1 MLYFVQQKKKV
12 DFQLLKSLNNDD
24 LKEIGVDSFGHR
36 KKILLAIDKIKSKD
50 KEMDKKQQQQPQQ
63 HQQEQK
69 QQQQQ
74 QLELRRQQLLS
85 PTKPHTNNETNEHHI
100 DVSSHSGKR
109 VQRSLFA
116 QTESDMEESSVAD
129 RTQPRESHTNS
140 VDSPQKLSSMALQFQ
155 ALCQQARQGNVDVTS
170 LYADDHYAPPGE
182 C

>member
-1 MLYFVQQKKKV
+1 M
-12 DFQLLKSLNNDD
+12 
-24 LKEIGVDSFGHR
+24 KEIGVDSFGHR
-36 KKILLAIDKIKSKD
+36 KKILVAIDKIKSND
-50 KEMDKKQQQQPQQ
+50 KEMNNKHQQQEQKQQQKQQQQ
-63 HQQEQK
+63 

-85 PTKPHTNNETNEHHI
+85 PTKPHTNNETNQQHHI